1 MSLPL
6 NIDWQQILLHLF
18 NFIILAGGLYL
29 LLYKPVR
36 DFMDKRRE
44 HYAAL
49 EKEAND
55 SLENAKKSEEEY
67 ALRLKNAETEI
78 AKMKSDAEKAANESA
93 EEIISRANS
102 EREEII
108 EKAAKEG
115 EREKAAILDGAK
127 DEIAALAVNA
137 AEKILKQT
145 EGKNE

>member
-78 AKMKSDAEKAANESA
+78 AKMKADAEKAANESA
-93 EEIISRANS
+93 
-102 EREEII
+102 EEII

-127 DEIAALAVNA
+127 DEIAALAVSA